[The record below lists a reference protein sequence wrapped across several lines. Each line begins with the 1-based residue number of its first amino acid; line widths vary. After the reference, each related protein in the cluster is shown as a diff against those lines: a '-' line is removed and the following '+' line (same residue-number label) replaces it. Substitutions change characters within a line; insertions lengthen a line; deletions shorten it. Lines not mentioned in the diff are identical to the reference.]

1 MVGITKRPRSIKV
14 PVPLDK
20 INLIERYSS
29 LYENDIDVYTA
40 VVKSLSKMINVLK
53 VHHHTEVNHIDIT
66 DISFVVGDV
75 KSALEK
81 TITIFLTV
89 QDGFKRKPYK
99 FTLFRQE
106 LGSDKYQTIPSRSWS
121 TIFTPLSTLGT
132 DSQDVA

>member
-1 MVGITKRPRSIKV
+1 MVKKPQSIKV
-14 PVPLDK
+14 PTPLDK
-20 INLIERYSS
+20 INLIERYIS

-40 VVKSLSKMINVLK
+40 VVKSLSKMINILK

-66 DISFVVGDV
+66 DISFVVCDV

-81 TITIFLTV
+81 TITVFLTV

-106 LGSDKYQTIPSRSWS
+106 LGGDKYQTISSRSWS
-121 TIFTPLSTLGT
+121 TIFSPLSCIGT